1 MSGDVF
7 SSEDSENFAN
17 NIYLI
22 SIHKK
27 RKKRKFSTL
36 SSLYSKGSR
45 TMWCLPK
52 IADKNKKQNRDLD
65 SLGHLTSDHTFYT
78 KAILTFLALE
88 EIVFAISPSR

>member
-1 MSGDVF
+1 
-7 SSEDSENFAN
+7 
-17 NIYLI
+17 
-22 SIHKK
+22 
-27 RKKRKFSTL
+27 
-36 SSLYSKGSR
+36 
-45 TMWCLPK
+45 MWCLPK